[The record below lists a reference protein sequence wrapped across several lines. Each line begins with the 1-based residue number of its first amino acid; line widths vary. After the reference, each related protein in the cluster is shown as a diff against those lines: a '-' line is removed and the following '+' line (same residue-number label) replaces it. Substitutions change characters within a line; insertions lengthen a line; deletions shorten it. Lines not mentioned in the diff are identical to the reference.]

1 MFFLFD
7 HVCTLLCDIV
17 SFEEKSDIY
26 NKNNEMG
33 FLFPRCGS
41 KQINEPLRSEAPAN
55 DCKQITELAVTA
67 EHAHRLSDERGQ
79 TLTGCT
85 PVGADASTFS
95 RYMIARQHSLL
106 FPELI
111 GCIHALREQ

>member
-1 MFFLFD
+1 MSDRYIFSRSPIQFYHWINVFLFD
-7 HVCTLLCDIV
+7 RVCTLICDIV
-17 SFEEKSDIY
+17 PSEKSLIY
-26 NKNNEMG
+26 IIKITRWG

-95 RYMIARQHSLL
+95 RYMIAR
-106 FPELI
+106 
-111 GCIHALREQ
+111 

>member
-1 MFFLFD
+1 MYFLGHPFSFITGLMFFFLT
-7 HVCTLLCDIV
+7 VYALSYVTLCH
-17 SFEEKSDIY
+17 SKKSLIY

-95 RYMIARQHSLL
+95 RYMIAR
-106 FPELI
+106 
-111 GCIHALREQ
+111 

>member
-1 MFFLFD
+1 MSDRYVFSRSPIQFYHWINVFLFD
-7 HVCTLLCDIV
+7 RVCTLLCDIV
-17 SFEEKSDIY
+17 PFEEKSDIY

-95 RYMIARQHSLL
+95 RYMIAR
-106 FPELI
+106 
-111 GCIHALREQ
+111 